1 MAWLSAS
8 IVLDD
13 HTTIPAPLTFNSDLS
28 RPCSSEGVSSPAE
41 DHTEP

>member
-13 HTTIPAPLTFNSDLS
+13 HTTTPAPLLSTQTFL
-28 RPCSSEGVSSPAE
+28 GLAVLKA
-41 DHTEP
+41 

>member
-13 HTTIPAPLTFNSDLS
+13 HTTTRPPPLLSTQTFL
-28 RPCSSEGVSSPAE
+28 GLAVLKA
-41 DHTEP
+41 